1 MVELAIETAS
11 EKLNIIYI
19 TEENNYPDGLEK
31 LKTLNCRMPSMAEL
45 RTIFEFV
52 LNNPDSGI
60 PQKGV
65 IWSSD
70 PVEKGGR
77 NDQLV
82 MTKSFYGGKY
92 GGDVGMEQIHSCVNL
107 KAILLLIGI
116 KN

>member
-1 MVELAIETAS
+1 MVELAIETAG

-19 TEENNYPDGLEK
+19 PEEHNYPDGLEK

-92 GGDVGMEQIHSCVNL
+92 GCDVGMEQIHSCENL